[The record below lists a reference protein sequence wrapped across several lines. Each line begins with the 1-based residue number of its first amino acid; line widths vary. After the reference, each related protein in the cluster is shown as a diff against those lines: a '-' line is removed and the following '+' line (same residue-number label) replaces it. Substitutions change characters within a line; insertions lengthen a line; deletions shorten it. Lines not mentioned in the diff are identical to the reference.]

1 MFSKRFLKSKGFIF
15 ILGSVRVMRLGYKD
29 PLELL
34 TAKDTHQKM
43 RDNRKKGSLLQLLS
57 LKF

>member
-29 PLELL
+29 PPELL
-34 TAKDTHQKM
+34 TAKDTHQKA
-43 RDNRKKGSLLQLLS
+43 RDNKKKGSLLQ
-57 LKF
+57 